1 VREARSPEVSIGK
14 IDKRMSL
21 RMGERLWKAGGNWR
35 EGLEHFHG
43 WCKKTPCPILFTF
56 FVKRVGNH
64 ETHPIGKVKD
74 EY

>member
-1 VREARSPEVSIGK
+1 
-14 IDKRMSL
+14 
-21 RMGERLWKAGGNWR
+21 MGERLWKAGGNWR

-43 WCKKTPCPILFTF
+43 WCKETPCPILFTF